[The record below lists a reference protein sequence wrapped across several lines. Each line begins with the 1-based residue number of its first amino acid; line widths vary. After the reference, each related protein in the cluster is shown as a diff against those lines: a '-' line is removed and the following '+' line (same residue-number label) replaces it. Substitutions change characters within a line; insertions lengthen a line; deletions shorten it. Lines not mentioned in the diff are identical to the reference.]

1 MTERP
6 SCPTPARQPGSR
18 STSGV
23 LLVAGLATVLLF
35 FTANAVASCVRLQ
48 RLREMSG
55 KESHTH
61 EVIATLGD
69 VRRLI
74 KDAETGQ
81 RGRLITGNERYVE
94 LYEAAGARI
103 DDRLNAAERL
113 TADNPKQQARVAVL
127 ESKVALKQKYLAE
140 NIATRRNEG
149 FEQLRQSVMTHC
161 GQPRCHHQRSRP
173 GRWQRHRPH
182 A

>member
-35 FTANAVASCVRLQ
+35 FTANAVAPYVRLQ

-81 RGRLITGNERYVE
+81 RGGSSRGMSATWCCMR
-94 LYEAAGARI
+94 
-103 DDRLNAAERL
+103 
-113 TADNPKQQARVAVL
+113 QVAL
-127 ESKVALKQKYLAE
+127 ES
-140 NIATRRNEG
+140 
-149 FEQLRQSVMTHC
+149 MT
-161 GQPRCHHQRSRP
+161 G
-173 GRWQRHRPH
+173 
-182 A
+182 